1 MSHIE
6 NLSRLSLLSAEQRLP
21 ALASM
26 AVVFAVM
33 VTTWDKRRKTRKH
46 LSKLP
51 PHLHK
56 DIGVDVYT
64 ARAEATKPFWQ
75 P

>member
-21 ALASM
+21 ALATL
-26 AVVFAVM
+26 AVAFAVT
-33 VTTWDKRRKTRKH
+33 VTMWDKRRKTRNH

-51 PHLHK
+51 PHLHQ
-56 DIGVDVYT
+56 DIGIDVQS
-64 ARAEATKPFWQ
+64 ARIEAAKPFWQ
-75 P
+75 A